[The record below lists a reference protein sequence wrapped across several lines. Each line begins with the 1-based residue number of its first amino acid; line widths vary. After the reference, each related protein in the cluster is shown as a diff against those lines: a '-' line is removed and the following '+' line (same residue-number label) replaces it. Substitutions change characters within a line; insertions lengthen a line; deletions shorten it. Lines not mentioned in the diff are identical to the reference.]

1 MSESEFEGGEDE
13 GAVEP
18 EAAPAVRVKT
28 KKRPPTLGSSATPA
42 APGFHRESDQAD
54 DVWDEICVWLPS
66 HNLAPNNVA
75 IQVKRLTPPGPGG
88 MQMPAGDFGGDAVA
102 PTENRGPGSAL
113 VDYMIRYVH
122 LPTMQAAA
130 TYQLRFRHK
139 STGVPIAIGN
149 LALPDRQ
156 TCLNML
162 NAQIDASQ
170 AVGPGVGAG
179 AIPRPP
185 QMAPTQQWQR
195 PEQAPQPPP
204 WQMPPPGYGAPPGFN
219 AAGMQAQQP
228 SMPPEAWQMMQSMM
242 DRAFTERGLPPPQAP
257 PAPGVAAPMNEDA
270 IVQRVTAGV
279 LMALQKVPGIGAP
292 VAAAPPP
299 PPPPTSAATI
309 GAAVEGLANRLMGN
323 MIKAAEANVESS
335 FKQAMGMGAPPP
347 AAEEET
353 EEVAA
358 PEKPEDL
365 LPWQAAPTGVNWQNG
380 SPVIFAKMKPKENGD
395 DPTIVDHL
403 TAFGMN
409 NPAVLEKGMEL
420 ISGLGAALKNYLE
433 RPAGV
438 AQVVR
443 RIPAAAQE
451 AGVGWAPPAPQVGS
465 GPSGSTPPAAP
476 AAPTGWAP

>member
-1 MSESEFEGGEDE
+1 MSEAEFEGGEDE
-13 GAVEP
+13 GTDEP
-18 EAAPAVRVKT
+18 AAAPKPPKKA
-28 KKRPPTLGSSATPA
+28 KRPPTLGSSATPT

-130 TYQLRFRHK
+130 TYQMRFRHK

-170 AVGPGVGAG
+170 AMGPGVGAG
-179 AIPRPP
+179 AIPRAP

-204 WQMPPPGYGAPPGFN
+204 WQMPPPGYGAAP
-219 AAGMQAQQP
+219 QQP
-228 SMPPEAWQMMQSMM
+228 SMPPEAWAMMQSMM
-242 DRAFTERGLPPPQAP
+242 ERAFTAGQQGQQMPQVAASP
-257 PAPGVAAPMNEDA
+257 PAGVAAPINEA
-270 IVQRVTAGV
+270 AMAERITASV

-292 VAAAPPP
+292 PIVAPPP
-299 PPPPTSAATI
+299 PPLTSAATI
-309 GAAVEGLANRLMGN
+309 GAAVEGLASRLMGN

-335 FKQAMGMGAPPP
+335 FKQAMGMGAPPA
-347 AAEEET
+347 AAEEPSADE
-353 EEVAA
+353 APA

-380 SPVIFAKMKPKENGD
+380 SPVIFAKMKPKEDGSE
-395 DPTIVDHL
+395 PTIL
-403 TAFGMN
+403 EQATAFGMN
-409 NPAVLEKGMEL
+409 NPVALEKGMEL
-420 ISGLGAALKNYLE
+420 ISGLGAALKDYLQ
-433 RPAGV
+433 RPSPGM

-443 RIPAAAQE
+443 RIPQAAQD
-451 AGVGWAPPAPQVGS
+451 AGVGWLPPSAPGEPSGGNAPP
-465 GPSGSTPPAAP
+465 TPAAP
-476 AAPTGWAP
+476 AGGGWAP